1 MTAHAKTTHY
11 LVSTALT
18 ITIILSGCGEGAVGT
33 LGDRT
38 LTLDALQSRPSPGAE
53 DISTTSALKI
63 VVKEELELSTVNN
76 LNVHLMPG
84 QGHSMDA
91 GDDGAEEDATL
102 LNNDPIPGTV
112 TYNALTRTITFTPT
126 KAMDQGRSYHVHA
139 SNLLLKGG
147 KKVSAGVDTIQYSFT
162 TSHAHEFYR
171 KEFNDAGQVKEE
183 RYTDTTNNVRVM
195 RKQYEYDDNRVKTLD
210 YIRHYGPTH
219 TFSGKIASDISVYY
233 QQDGA
238 TNGIQRY
245 EVKRRGS
252 DGNEYNVRVRFS
264 KPYPATTNILTDPVH
279 NIWTAD
285 EKHGTNHQISYQYE
299 PIVPRNERSTNPTFW
314 PTNGNPKTSDKF
326 QLDDAQLMEMDHSAS
341 VSNTTNPNDPF
352 QHRHIFY
359 GDLGDNKQIDFN
371 SQHNPVPIDDEI
383 RVYHTRDIVNYLR
396 THEWSWL
403 GIDRDG
409 TNKSGPDG
417 QSFTPDDVASRLRVY
432 VYDSLGRRA
441 QRVSYEVA
449 DNDVAPYGLSRTEW
463 TQVLTQSGYKGHQLA
478 QYGVA
483 AVNGDQP
490 AYLPNYSLTATNGVA
505 IKVHSYRIYE
515 YEPDTLGT
523 DPTTLTPITVAG
535 GLSKVT
541 VWHENSTDTDIIKEE
556 IRYYTT
562 QPNVQG
568 ETLATQSNL

>member
-1 MTAHAKTTHY
+1 MIIHAKKTAQY
-11 LVSTALT
+11 LAPMT
-18 ITIILSGCGEGAVGT
+18 IAVTIVLSGCGEGAVGT
-33 LGDRT
+33 LGERT
-38 LTLDALQSRPSPGAE
+38 LTLDALQSNPRPESEG
-53 DISTTSALKI
+53 ISTTAALKI

-91 GDDGAEEDATL
+91 SDDGAEEDATL
-102 LNNDPIPGTV
+102 LNNDPIPGIV
-112 TYNALTRTITFTPT
+112 TYDPLTKTITFTPT

-147 KKVSAGVDTIQYSFT
+147 KKVSAGVDTIQYNFT

-171 KEFNDAGQVKEE
+171 KEFNETGQIKEE
-183 RYTDTTNNVRVM
+183 RYTDTENNVRVM
-195 RKQYEYDDNRVKTLD
+195 RKQYEYNASGVKELD
-210 YIRHYGPTH
+210 YIRHYGPNH
-219 TFSGKIASDISVYY
+219 TFLGKSPSDISVYW
-233 QQDGA
+233 QQDGP

-252 DGNEYNVRVRFS
+252 DGIDYNVRVRF
-264 KPYPATTNILTDPVH
+264 KEPYPATTNIATDPVH

-299 PIVPRNERSTNPTFW
+299 PVADRRTTDTPW
-314 PTNGNPKTSDKF
+314 PTGGNPKTATDF
-326 QLDDAQLMEMDHSAS
+326 QLDDAQLMQMDHSAA

-371 SQHNPVPIDDEI
+371 AQHNPAPVDDEI

-409 TNKSGPDG
+409 TNKSGPDETI
-417 QSFTPDDVASRLRVY
+417 FTPDDVASRVRVY
-432 VYDSLGRRA
+432 VYDTFGRRA
-441 QRVSYEVA
+441 QRVTYQVA
-449 DNDVAPYGLSRTEW
+449 DNDVSPYGLTRAEW
-463 TQVLTQSGYKGHQLA
+463 TQVLSQSGYNGYQLS

-483 AVNGDQP
+483 TVNGDQP
-490 AYLPNYSLTATNGVA
+490 AFKPNYSLTATNGVA
-505 IKVHSYRIYE
+505 VKVHSYRIYE
-515 YEPDTLGT
+515 YEPDTQGT
-523 DPTTLTPITVAG
+523 DPSTLTPITVTG

-541 VWHENSTDTDIIKEE
+541 VWHENDADTALIKEE

-568 ETLATQSNL
+568 ETLATTVF